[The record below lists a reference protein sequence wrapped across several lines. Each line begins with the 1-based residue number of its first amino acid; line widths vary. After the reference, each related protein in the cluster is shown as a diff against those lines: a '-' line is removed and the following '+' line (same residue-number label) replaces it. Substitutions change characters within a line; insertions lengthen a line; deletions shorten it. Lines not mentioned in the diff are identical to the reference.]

1 MHLLVLTFISSCAT
15 GTYNQDRFM
24 SLPHVSKMALLAAVL
39 PTVSDH
45 DTQMCRYNETMKKPW
60 VYKRKNIKGWW
71 CGWYEGGKRKAK
83 ALPSKALAEHF
94 RHIKYTQLNSDVFT
108 SVVDSDWRQMLNEYD
123 HAKRVEG
130 LRDASIYEALLTLQH
145 FQRLIGP
152 SSSRQITQQSLDTFV
167 LERSKEVKKDTLN
180 KDIRNISAFLN
191 WAVKNRYVASGLE
204 VKKVKVPQ
212 KPVTALFPQQVRD
225 LIKLVPEYPT
235 LRLRV
240 LLAVTTGLR
249 RGDIEAIRIGDVHF
263 DRNTIT
269 THNRK
274 AKKAMAERPV
284 PEQITTELSNYVATL
299 PDGQELLF
307 SDRFSPKRWT
317 KIRRKV
323 GLPDLKF
330 HDLRKTFASL
340 LAQRGVS
347 TAVTQRLLEH
357 SSPQLTNDVYTNVD
371 PVLRQAINLLPVA
384 EWL

>member
-1 MHLLVLTFISSCAT
+1 M
-15 GTYNQDRFM
+15 R
-24 SLPHVSKMALLAAVL
+24 
-39 PTVSDH
+39 
-45 DTQMCRYNETMKKPW
+45 KPW

-71 CGWYEGGKRKAK
+71 VGWYEGGKRKAK

-108 SVVDSDWRQMLNEYD
+108 SVVDFDWQQMVNEYH
-123 HAKRVEG
+123 HAKQVEG
-130 LRDASIYEALLTLQH
+130 LRDASIYEAMLTLRH
-145 FQRLIGP
+145 FERLVGP
-152 SSSRQITQQSLDTFV
+152 GSSRQITQQSLDAFV
-167 LERSKEVKKDTLN
+167 LERGKEVGKKTLN
-180 KDIRNISAFLN
+180 KDIRNIGAFLN

-212 KPVTALFPQQVRD
+212 KPVTALFTQQVRD
-225 LIKLVPEYPT
+225 LIKLVSKYPT

-240 LLAVTTGLR
+240 LLAVTTGLG
-249 RGDIEAIRIGDVHF
+249 RGDIEAIRIGDIHF

-269 THNRK
+269 TRNRK
-274 AKKAMAERPV
+274 ANKAMAERPI

-307 SDRFSPKRWT
+307 ADRFSPKKWA

-340 LAQRGVS
+340 LAQRGVPTVYWFSVKRTLS
-347 TAVTQRLLEH
+347 T
-357 SSPQLTNDVYTNVD
+357 YG
-371 PVLRQAINLLPVA
+371 
-384 EWL
+384 

>member
-1 MHLLVLTFISSCAT
+1 V
-15 GTYNQDRFM
+15 
-24 SLPHVSKMALLAAVL
+24 
-39 PTVSDH
+39 
-45 DTQMCRYNETMKKPW
+45 
-60 VYKRKNIKGWW
+60 
-71 CGWYEGGKRKAK
+71 GWYEGGKRKAK

-94 RHIKYTQLNSDVFT
+94 RNIKYTQLNSDVFT
-108 SVVDSDWRQMLNEYD
+108 SVVDFDWQQMRNEYH
-123 HAKRVEG
+123 HAKQVEG

-167 LERSKEVKKDTLN
+167 LERGKKVKKDTLN

-225 LIKLVPEYPT
+225 IIKLVSEYPT

-249 RGDIEAIRIGDVHF
+249 RGDIEAIRIGDIHF

-269 THNRK
+269 TRNRK
-274 AKKAMAERPV
+274 ANKAMAERPV
-284 PEQITTELSNYVATL
+284 PEKITTELSNYVATL

-307 SDRFSPKRWT
+307 ADRFSAKKWA
-317 KIRRKV
+317 KIRRKA

-357 SSPQLTNDVYTNVD
+357 SSPQLTNQVYTNVD
-371 PVLRQAINLLPVA
+371 PVLRQAINLLPVV

>member
-1 MHLLVLTFISSCAT
+1 M
-15 GTYNQDRFM
+15 
-24 SLPHVSKMALLAAVL
+24 
-39 PTVSDH
+39 
-45 DTQMCRYNETMKKPW
+45 
-60 VYKRKNIKGWW
+60 
-71 CGWYEGGKRKAK
+71 GWYEGGKRKAK
-83 ALPSKALAEHF
+83 ALPSKTLAEHF

-108 SVVDSDWRQMLNEYD
+108 SVVDFDWRQMIEEYRQS
-123 HAKRVEG
+123 KQVEG
-130 LRDASIYEALLTLQH
+130 LVEASIYEVLLTLRH
-145 FQRLIGP
+145 FKRIVGP
-152 SSSRQITQQSLDTFV
+152 NSSKEITQQNLDAFV
-167 LERSKEVKKDTLN
+167 LKRSEEVGKNTLN

-191 WAVKNRYVASGLE
+191 WAVKKRYVVSGLE

-212 KPVTALFPQQVRD
+212 KPVVSLSPQQVRN
-225 LIKLVPEYPT
+225 LIKRVSKYPT

-249 RGDIEAIRIGDVHF
+249 RGDIEAIQIGDIHF

-269 THNRK
+269 TRNCK

-284 PEQITTELSNYVATL
+284 SEQMMTELSNYIATL

-307 SDRFSPKRWT
+307 ADRFSAKKWQ
-317 KIRRKV
+317 KIRRKA